1 MGHHSRPLG
10 NAGALRNCGSTTRP
24 STTAATERRPRVSG
38 PGEKLGPT
46 ARMPTKADAQRTTVT
61 TTAAIPSL
69 LICPGRRGVLAAAGG
84 AACEAASCVLSAFVV
99 PGRVLPGCKSSPWG
113 GGAGGEKG
121 SGLVV
126 FLPLFRAASRGAGC
140 RAWEGVRPF

>member
-46 ARMPTKADAQRTTVT
+46 ARMPTKAEAQRTTVT

-84 AACEAASCVLSAFVV
+84 AGAAGGAACEAASCVLLAFVG
-99 PGRVLPGCKSSPWG
+99 PGWLLSGRGEPVSAVVAMLPI
-113 GGAGGEKG
+113 
-121 SGLVV
+121 
-126 FLPLFRAASRGAGC
+126 
-140 RAWEGVRPF
+140 